1 MIQLT
6 KDNTANPDVY
16 SSGDGSDPVAAAL
29 TLNGTS
35 IPATITA
42 SPVADLFV
50 WANDD
55 TGNIANYSNIQVGI
69 TGAGAGILW
78 ELSADG
84 ATNWGAS
91 IALANLDVS
100 VAHQAV
106 QVFARATAANDGS
119 VATANYVTARITI
132 TATEHPA

>member
-84 ATNWGAS
+84 ATNWGRPLPWQIS
-91 IALANLDVS
+91 MYPLLIRPFRFLPERQRLMM
-100 VAHQAV
+100 
-106 QVFARATAANDGS
+106 ARSQQRTM
-119 VATANYVTARITI
+119 
-132 TATEHPA
+132 